1 MANGCD
7 DLYTCGVDDF
17 SETEIR
23 DAVAHLNY
31 LIDNLI
37 VGILVSNNAQE
48 ELKAVPGDE
57 LHEYLKDC
65 WLSEGDVRELIVEFF
80 FEGFDF
86 FRHSIPFFLRVRF
99 FPRLVQEPSKTLWNL

>member
-23 DAVAHLNY
+23 DAVEHLNY

-80 FEGFDF
+80 LRDLIF
-86 FRHSIPFFLRVRF
+86 FVTLYLFF
-99 FPRLVQEPSKTLWNL
+99 

>member
-1 MANGCD
+1 MPLNVIMANGCD

-23 DAVAHLNY
+23 DAVEHLNY

-48 ELKAVPGDE
+48 ELKAVAGTYAFGLQRSAE
-57 LHEYLKDC
+57 GVRTILVEAKVSVIKFLKSACNGNLLHNSISWDC
-65 WLSEGDVRELIVEFF
+65 SPYTLS
-80 FEGFDF
+80 
-86 FRHSIPFFLRVRF
+86 
-99 FPRLVQEPSKTLWNL
+99 